1 MTTQQQRPDAEH
13 QHSDA
18 GHRPHSSGGVRVHQA
33 DPGAVEADFYHV
45 RDLVAPEDRE
55 RLEAVRDWARKN
67 VAPVAADY
75 WERGEFPYELIA
87 QLPELGIAGLQ
98 FSGYGAPGRGALV
111 AGLTSMELSRVDP
124 SFATFY
130 GVHSGLGIATV
141 MQCGSE
147 EQKERWIPAM
157 LRWEKLAAFALTEP
171 DVGSGASRGLTTTAR
186 REGDTWILDGRK
198 KWIGNAT
205 FADLVIVWAKDEADD
220 QVKGFVVERGTPGFE
235 PHRIEGKVS
244 LRSVQN
250 AEIELRGV
258 RVPEENR
265 LAEAHS
271 FKDTAKVL
279 RSTRLGVSWN
289 AVGCAMGAY
298 EAARAY
304 TLEREQFGKPIAAF
318 QLVQDQLARMLADIT
333 ACQTMNVRAA
343 QLQDAGQLT
352 DQQASLAKMYSTS
365 RTREVVAHAR
375 EILGGNGI
383 LLDHEVARFWAD
395 AEALYSYEGTRD
407 MNALIVGRAATG
419 ISAFV

>member
-1 MTTQQQRPDAEH
+1 MTEHSQSAHAHDVGARP
-13 QHSDA
+13 
-18 GHRPHSSGGVRVHQA
+18 GVRIHQA
-33 DPGAVEADFYHV
+33 DPAAVEADFFHIGE
-45 RDLVAPEDRE
+45 LVPPEDRE
-55 RLEAVRDWARKN
+55 RLAAVRDWARTN
-67 VAPVAADY
+67 VAPIADEY
-75 WERGEFPYELIA
+75 WERGEFPHQLIA
-87 QLPELGIAGLQ
+87 QLPELDIAGLQ

-111 AGLTSMELSRVDP
+111 AGLVSMELARVDP
-124 SFATFY
+124 SFATFH
-130 GVHSGLGIATV
+130 GVHSGLGIAAI

-147 EQKERWIPAM
+147 EQKQRWIPAM

-171 DVGSGASRGLTTTAR
+171 DVGSGTARGLTTTAR
-186 REGDTWILDGRK
+186 REGDTWILNGRK

-205 FADLVIVWAKDEADD
+205 FADLVVVWAKDEADGE
-220 QVKGFVVERGTPGFE
+220 VKGFVVEKGTPGFT
-235 PHRIEGKVS
+235 PHRIQGKVS

-250 AEIELRGV
+250 AEIDLRDV
-258 RVPEENR
+258 RVPGTDR
-265 LAEAHS
+265 LQEARS

-279 RSTRLGVSWN
+279 RSTRLGVSWK

-304 TLEREQFGKPIAAF
+304 ALEREQFGKPIAAF

-333 ACQTMNVRAA
+333 ACQAMNVRAA
-343 QLQDAGQLT
+343 QLQDAGRLT
-352 DQQASLAKMYSTS
+352 DQQASMAKMFSTS
-365 RTREVVAHAR
+365 RVREVVAHAR

>member
-1 MTTQQQRPDAEH
+1 MTEHPQSAHEHDTGSRPAARIHE
-13 QHSDA
+13 
-18 GHRPHSSGGVRVHQA
+18 A
-33 DPGAVEADFYHV
+33 DPAAVEADFFHIGE
-45 RDLVAPEDRE
+45 LVPPEDQE
-55 RLEAVRDWARKN
+55 RIAAVRDWARKN
-67 VAPVAADY
+67 VAPIADEY
-75 WERGEFPYELIA
+75 WERGEFPHQLIS

-111 AGLTSMELSRVDP
+111 AGLTSMELARVDP

-130 GVHSGLGIATV
+130 GVHSGLGIATI

-147 EQKERWIPAM
+147 EQKQRWIPAM

-171 DVGSGASRGLTTTAR
+171 DVGSGTARGLTTTAR
-186 REGDTWILDGRK
+186 REGDTWILNGRK

-205 FADLVIVWAKDEADD
+205 FADLVVVWAKDEADGE
-220 QVKGFVVERGTPGFE
+220 VKGFVVEKGAPGFT

-244 LRSVQN
+244 LRTVQN
-250 AEIELRGV
+250 AEIDLRDV
-258 RVPEENR
+258 RVPETDR
-265 LAEAHS
+265 LQEAHS

-298 EAARAY
+298 EAARSYA
-304 TLEREQFGKPIAAF
+304 LEREQFGKPIAAF

-343 QLQDAGQLT
+343 QLQDAGRLT
-352 DQQASLAKMYSTS
+352 DQQASMAKMFSTS
-365 RTREVVAHAR
+365 RVREVVAHAR

-383 LLDHEVARFWAD
+383 LLDHDVARFWAD

>member
-1 MTTQQQRPDAEH
+1 MSEH
-13 QHSDA
+13 PQSAHEHHA
-18 GHRPHSSGGVRVHQA
+18 GGRTAVRIHAA
-33 DPGAVEADFYHV
+33 DPAAVEADFFHIGE
-45 RDLVAPEDRE
+45 LVPPEDQE
-55 RLEAVRDWARKN
+55 RIAAVRDWARKN
-67 VAPVAADY
+67 VAPIADEY
-75 WERGEFPYELIA
+75 WERGEFPHQLIA

-111 AGLTSMELSRVDP
+111 AGLTSMELARVDP

-141 MQCGSE
+141 MECGSE
-147 EQKERWIPAM
+147 EQKRRWIPAL

-171 DVGSGASRGLTTTAR
+171 DVGSGTARGLTTTAR
-186 REGDTWILDGRK
+186 REGDTWILNGRK

-205 FADLVIVWAKDEADD
+205 FADLVVVWAKDEADGE
-220 QVKGFVVERGTPGFE
+220 VKGFVVEKGTPGFT
-235 PHRIEGKVS
+235 PHRIAGKVS

-250 AEIELRGV
+250 AEIDLRDV
-258 RVPEENR
+258 RVPEADR
-265 LAEAHS
+265 LQEAHS

-279 RSTRLGVSWN
+279 RATRLGVSWN

-304 TLEREQFGKPIAAF
+304 ALEREQFGKPIAAF

-333 ACQTMNVRAA
+333 ACQAMNVRAA
-343 QLQDAGQLT
+343 QLQDAGRLT
-352 DQQASLAKMYSTS
+352 DQQASMAKMFSTS
-365 RTREVVAHAR
+365 RVREVVAHAR